1 MKFNPLKVALFATTA
16 LVGLTLTSSI
26 IANADTNPSSSQL
39 SSSQPS
45 SSQASS
51 AQTTAPADAII
62 NDSDSDEIAKEKA
75 HAQAEQREIKELA
88 KEQAQA
94 EKQQSEQA
102 KASSNHGF
110 PKASRPETTVR
121 ANHSVAKVK
130 SGRNG
135 VTQNGFGQTSSVKPR
150 TAGAGLSKLPQMGQ
164 QNTAEFLALGL
175 AFIAV
180 AITMLSWKFLD
191 RKKK

>member
-1 MKFNPLKVALFATTA
+1 MKFNSLKVALFATTA

-26 IANADTNPSSSQL
+26 IANADTNPSLSQ
-39 SSSQPS
+39 S
-45 SSQASS
+45 SS
-51 AQTTAPADAII
+51 AQTKAPADAII
-62 NDSDSDEIAKEKA
+62 NDSDSDEIAKEQA

-88 KEQAQA
+88 QEQAQT
-94 EKQQSEQA
+94 EKEQLEQA
-102 KASSNHGF
+102 KTRSNYGF
-110 PKASRPETTVR
+110 PKASRPENTAR
-121 ANHSVAKVK
+121 ANHSFAKVE
-130 SGRNG
+130 SGRDG
-135 VTQNGFGQTSSVKPR
+135 VSRNGFSQTSSVKPR